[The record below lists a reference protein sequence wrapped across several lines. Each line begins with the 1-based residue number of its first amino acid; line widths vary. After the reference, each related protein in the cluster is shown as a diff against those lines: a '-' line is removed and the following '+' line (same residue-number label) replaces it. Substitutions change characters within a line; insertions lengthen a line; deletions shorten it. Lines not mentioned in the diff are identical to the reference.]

1 MFEEFKKSTKKDW
14 EEKSKSD
21 LKGEDVY
28 SKYKWNIGDLDILPM
43 YDASDIETLGYLDNF
58 NNVLAKDNDPSGDV
72 RVWKNIQ
79 KIDVSDSKESNRKA
93 LEALN
98 NGADGVHFNFNKSS
112 DNLSALLENILPEYC
127 YLEFSGLS
135 KSEIGKALESIQAS
149 KSYHVLFHASV
160 DDQYDLIK
168 QHSIK
173 KDSGLRFASI
183 EISSVSELDDQVAE
197 ALTQLNRLVRS
208 LLIKGLD
215 IETVANSVVLITNLG
230 TDYFGEIAKVRA
242 IRNQAFQ
249 LIRSYGYEEFNPE
262 DVKIK
267 CTSSP
272 WTNEKYQPHANMLKG
287 STAAM
292 SGILGG
298 CDILEIQPEQDNSLS
313 NRIARNVS
321 SVLKEESYLAKVA
334 DPVAGSYYLESLTD
348 QISKSAWNKFI
359 SSLED

>member
-43 YDASDIETLGYLDNF
+43 YDASDIENLDYLDNF
-58 NNVLAKDNDPSGDV
+58 KNQLAKDDDPSGDV

-79 KIDVSDSKESNRKA
+79 KIAVANCKEANKQA

-98 NGADGVHFNFNKSS
+98 NGADGVHFNFTKGP
-112 DNLSALLENILPEYC
+112 DNINVLLKNILPEYC
-127 YLEFSGLS
+127 HLEFSGLS
-135 KSEIGKALESIQAS
+135 KSAIEAVLELLSSS
-149 KSYHVLFHASV
+149 KSYHVFFHSHV

-168 QHSIK
+168 
-173 KDSGLRFASI
+173 DSALMNNSDLRFVSI
-183 EISSVSELDDQVAE
+183 AISPDVSLDDQVAQ
-197 ALTQLNRLVRS
+197 ALSELNRSIRS
-208 LLIKGLD
+208 LLIKGID
-215 IETVANSVVLITNLG
+215 IKKISNSFALITDIG
-230 TDYFGEIAKVRA
+230 TDYFGEIAKTRA
-242 IRNQAFQ
+242 IRNQVFQ
-249 LIRSYGYEEFNPE
+249 LVRSYGHEDFSPE

-267 CTSSP
+267 CSSSP
-272 WTNEKYQPHANMLKG
+272 WVNEKYQPHSNMLKG

-292 SGILGG
+292 AGILGG